1 MDPVLLVQIAL
12 IVVVFHALLL
22 SAAGMVWAERKVA
35 ARLQQRFGP
44 TLTGPA
50 GLLQPFADVFKL
62 FFKEELKPK
71 AADSVLFY
79 LAPIISAMTAFL
91 AFCVVPFGP
100 PTDLFG
106 LLRPAG
112 VADRGRRQRRGAGH
126 LRRGLDGRLRHRAGG
141 LELEQQVLAARA
153 ACAPRRR

>member
-71 AADSVLFY
+71 AADSTLF
-79 LAPIISAMTAFL
+79 
-91 AFCVVPFGP
+91 
-100 PTDLFG
+100 
-106 LLRPAG
+106 
-112 VADRGRRQRRGAGH
+112 
-126 LRRGLDGRLRHRAGG
+126 
-141 LELEQQVLAARA
+141 
-153 ACAPRRR
+153 

>member
-1 MDPVLLVQIAL
+1 MLGIDPVLIVQLGL

-44 TLTGPA
+44 TLVGPF

-62 FFKEELKPK
+62 FFKEELRPK
-71 AADSVLFY
+71 AADKILFH
-79 LAPIISAMTAFL
+79 LAPIMSAMTAFL

-100 PTDLFG
+100 PTTLFG
-106 LLRPAG
+106 LLDRPVPMY
-112 VADRGRRQRRGAGH
+112 VADVPVAILVVFAVASMGVYGI
-126 LRRGLDGRLRHRAGG
+126 
-141 LELEQQVLAARA
+141 VLAGWSSNS
-153 ACAPRRR
+153 